1 MQVVSD
7 RTGCRSR
14 SVGRS
19 AIIAGVVFSSS
30 LSVAQTSPG
39 VLPAAVNVAAASVC
53 RPTFMKDGQPSLSG
67 TGFILHA
74 PAFTSRDVLVSA
86 HHLFGMATANTT
98 GMPWQDVPRRV
109 TSATCRT
116 FDGNRTWR
124 ASAAVAIPGVRAFWH
139 EQTIKDIAILPDV
152 AGPPT
157 TLDLSSKPGVPGDTV
172 YVLAQVE
179 HPLPT
184 DGYVH
189 RAHVV
194 TSSGFLGFIYD
205 EPGFRTANISGAP
218 VVSAEGK
225 VVGVNVGAGHAA
237 NGALVGVAD
246 DLPTIEAA
254 LAAAPPP

>member
-1 MQVVSD
+1 MQLILRRASV
-7 RTGCRSR
+7 RPR

-19 AIIAGVVFSSS
+19 ALVATLFSSG
-30 LSVAQTSPG
+30 LAEAQPAPG
-39 VLPAAVNVAAASVC
+39 VPPSAVEGAAASVC

-86 HHLFGMATANTT
+86 HHLFGMASAKTT
-98 GMPWQDVPRRV
+98 GMPWQDVTRRV

-116 FDGNRTWR
+116 FDGDRTWR
-124 ASAAVAIPGVRAFWH
+124 TSAAVAIPGVHAFWRVPD
-139 EQTIKDIAILPDV
+139 IKDVAILPVD

-157 TLDLSSKPGVPGDTV
+157 TLDLSAKPAVPGEIV

-189 RAHVV
+189 RARVIP
-194 TSSGFLGFIYD
+194 SAGFLGFIYD

-218 VVSAEGK
+218 VVSKDGK
-225 VVGVNVGAGHAA
+225 VVGVNVGAGRAA
-237 NGALVGVAD
+237 NGALLGVAD
-246 DLPTIEAA
+246 DLSVLETA
-254 LAAAPPP
+254 LAAAPAP